1 VSNLEWEI
9 QPEAKKKIM
18 RVVCS
23 MLVRGLSKG
32 LHVKLT
38 KNLFAEFLIAE
49 KYRLNFAEIL
59 FAEIFICRNFH
70 LPKYFRGIFACRT
83 IIYFRHLF
91 ENLVALILG
100 LLFPQLKICMYVFIF
115 DKNRSR

>member
-1 VSNLEWEI
+1 ML
-9 QPEAKKKIM
+9 AA
-18 RVVCS
+18 RVTG
-23 MLVRGLSKG
+23 MAPRQ
-32 LHVKLT
+32 
-38 KNLFAEFLIAE
+38 IAE
-49 KYRLNFAEIL
+49 KPICGIFICRKNRLNFAEIL

>member
-59 FAEIFICRNFH
+59 FAEIFIYRNFY
-70 LPKYFRGIFACRT
+70 LPNCGKCNLGG
-83 IIYFRHLF
+83 HKLF
-91 ENLVALILG
+91 YNTGPDSPLLG
-100 LLFPQLKICMYVFIF
+100 P
-115 DKNRSR
+115 